1 MRADAMLD
9 CLEFLDSDLIEAAA
23 EPPKVRRKKHF
34 GWQFRAIAA
43 TIAILFLI
51 DIITFVYKSQSPDVH
66 VENPIHPSF
75 VIPPTQTPMP
85 STPAVSEPVADP
97 VEPSGGVIYLMMDI
111 NPSFRFA
118 VNGGIILESVAGNR
132 DAEQILEKLELVGLP
147 VESAVSLVMQT
158 LINEGYLTVEDS
170 VPMLLLSATENE
182 ASPQLLHEV
191 LLTVNDSVLQ
201 NEKDCFVVTQQITD
215 AEAAEQLAQQYN
227 ISPGKMQYVLKLLRE
242 ETGLS
247 EEEASALT
255 LLELFDLD
263 IEKRLIE
270 PPYKVEDVEE
280 CGERVLF
287 VGTTDSY
294 IGYVPW
300 EKIPP
305 EEQQLL
311 QELYSPEALEIM
323 FGPRTWG
330 TVPDVVGLSVQE
342 AVALFYSQNLA
353 PRLCYADNKDIRITK
368 GYTDGTCYY
377 QDIPPGTL
385 LNSDASVQIYILL
398 TEPE

>member
-1 MRADAMLD
+1 MLD

-23 EPPKVRRKKHF
+23 EPPKVRKKKLF
-34 GWQFRAIAA
+34 GWQLRTIAA

-66 VENPIHPSF
+66 VENPFHPSF

-85 STPAVSEPVADP
+85 STPAVSEPVTGP
-97 VEPSGGVIYLMMDI
+97 VEQPGEVIYLMMDI

-118 VNGGIILESVAGNR
+118 VNGGIILESVAGNL

-147 VESAVSLVMQT
+147 VESAVSLVMQA
-158 LINEGYLTVEDS
+158 LIDEEYLAVEDS
-170 VPMLLLSATENE
+170 APMLLLSATENE

-191 LLTVNDSVLQ
+191 LLTVNDSVLK
-201 NEKDCFVVTQQITD
+201 NGKECFVVTQQITD
-215 AEAAEQLAQQYN
+215 AQVAEQLAEQYN
-227 ISPGKMQYVLKLLRE
+227 TSPSKMQYVLKLLRE

-255 LLELFDLD
+255 LIELFGMD

-270 PPYKVEDVEE
+270 PPYKVGDIDEY
-280 CGERVLF
+280 GERVLY
-287 VGTTDSY
+287 VGTTESY

-300 EKIPP
+300 EKIPL

-311 QELYSPEALEIM
+311 QELYPPEALAILT
-323 FGPRTWG
+323 GPRVWS
-330 TVPDVVGLSVQE
+330 TVPNVVGLSVDE
-342 AVALFYSQNLA
+342 AVALLYSRNLA
-353 PRLCYADNKDIRITK
+353 PRIHYADNKDVRLTK
-368 GYTDGTCYY
+368 GYTDGICYY
-377 QDIPPGTL
+377 QDILPGTR
-385 LNSDASVQIYILL
+385 LNSDASISIYILL

>member
-1 MRADAMLD
+1 MRADEMLD

-23 EPPKVRRKKHF
+23 QPPTARKKRHF
-34 GWQFRAIAA
+34 GWQLRTIAA
-43 TIAILFLI
+43 TIAILFSVDLI
-51 DIITFVYKSQSPDVH
+51 AFVFKSRPSDVHLDHPSQPTFVTQPTEVPVPS
-66 VENPIHPSF
+66 NP
-75 VIPPTQTPMP
+75 V
-85 STPAVSEPVADP
+85 VSEPV
-97 VEPSGGVIYLMMDI
+97 EQTGEVIYLMLDI

-118 VNGGIILESVAGNR
+118 VKDGTVLECVAGNQ
-132 DAEQILEKLELVGLP
+132 DAERILDQLELVDQP
-147 VESAVSLVMQT
+147 MESAVSLVMQA

-182 ASPQLLHEV
+182 ASAQLLHEV

-201 NEKDCFVVTQQITD
+201 NEKNCFVVTQQITD

-227 ISPGKMQYVLKLLRE
+227 TSLGKMQYVLKLLRE

-255 LLELFDLD
+255 LIELFDID

-270 PPYKVEDVEE
+270 PPYKVDDIDE
-280 CGERVLF
+280 CGERALY

-294 IGYVPW
+294 ISYVSW
-300 EKIPP
+300 GKIPP

-311 QELYSPEALEIM
+311 QEMYPPEALEIM
-323 FGPRTWG
+323 FGPQVWS
-330 TVPDVVGLSVQE
+330 TVPNVVGLSVQE

-353 PRLCYADNKDIRITK
+353 PRLCYADNKDVRITK

-377 QDIPPGTL
+377 QDISPGRL
-385 LNSDASVQIYILL
+385 WNSQASIQIYILL